1 MSKSAVLTG
10 AEKARWDLSCLYNG
24 PNDAR
29 IAKDTR
35 KLVAMI
41 KSFYSAYR
49 GKLKRKLGSALQDY
63 CEITMLVAK
72 PAHYFLLAQ
81 SVNVN
86 DEKIRAKSAEFDRII
101 DAAYGDYLSF
111 FYLELADLGWEV
123 IQKAAKHDPLVKH
136 LRPWLDQVRAGKDH
150 MLTEEIEAALQKR
163 DAFGSS
169 AWSEFYHEMESLLI
183 FDFDGKKYSLEEL
196 QHILTNHPLSEIRAR
211 ALKCLNDGL
220 KGGFARYSAQT
231 LNMVIGAKEIE
242 DEDRGYRHPM
252 RQENGEN
259 GLSDETVESLHRAV
273 KKHGAPLAQRY
284 YRLKAALMSVPVLNW
299 SDRNAI
305 INLGGTDNDKV
316 IPFGEA
322 IKLVLTAYESF
333 SPALANL
340 VREMVDKKRIDA
352 ASLPGKESGAF
363 NCSIVLPGGQPAA
376 FTFMTY
382 LGTADDV
389 MTLAHELGHG
399 VHGLLAGRA
408 QGVLLA
414 GAPTAYNE
422 TASTFGEIITF
433 NHLKEKVAQSGD
445 KSALLKLLTI
455 KIEDVLNTVVRQI
468 SFSNFER
475 RIHGARQW
483 LSVEEFRQFW
493 LAATQEMYGPEG
505 DIFTY
510 RDTDYLWTY
519 IDHFHRP
526 FYVYSYAFGELLTH
540 SLYARRQALG
550 EKFEP
555 LYLKLLRAGSSQ
567 GITALLKPFGLDP
580 NQPSFWKH
588 GIEISFGAMIK
599 EAEDLAR
606 ELGYKIPK

>member
-1 MSKSAVLTG
+1 MSKDAVLTG
-10 AEKARWDLSCLYNG
+10 AEQVRWDLSCLYSG
-24 PNDAR
+24 PNDPQ
-29 IAKDTR
+29 IAKDTK

-41 KSFYSAYR
+41 KSFYSTYR
-49 GKLKRKLGSALQDY
+49 GKLKRKLGPALRDY

-86 DEKIRAKSAEFDRII
+86 DEQIRAKSAEFDRII

-111 FYLELADLGWEV
+111 FYLELADLNWEAV
-123 IQKAAKHDPLVKH
+123 QRAAKRDPLVKH
-136 LRPWLDQVRAGKDH
+136 LRPWLDQVRAGKSY
-150 MLTEEIEAALQKR
+150 MLIEEVEAALQKR
-163 DAFGSS
+163 DAFGAS

-196 QHILTNHPLSEIRAR
+196 QHVLTNHPLSKTRAK

-220 KGGFARYSAQT
+220 KGGFARYSSQT
-231 LNMVIGAKEIE
+231 LNMIIGAKEIE
-242 DEDRGYRHPM
+242 DEERGYRHPM
-252 RQENGEN
+252 HEENGEN
-259 GLSDETVESLHRAV
+259 GLSDETVESLHRTV
-273 KKHGAPLAQRY
+273 KKYGAPLAKRY
-284 YRLKAALMSVPVLNW
+284 YRLKAALMGVSVLSW
-299 SDRNAI
+299 SDRNATI
-305 INLGGTDNDKV
+305 KLGGTDSGRV
-316 IPFGEA
+316 IVFDEA
-322 IKLVLTAYESF
+322 MKLVLAAYESF
-333 SPALANL
+333 SPTLANL
-340 VREMVDKKRIDA
+340 IREMTAQKRIDA
-352 ASLPGKESGAF
+352 ALLPYKESGAF

-376 FTFMTY
+376 FTFLTY

-389 MTLAHELGHG
+389 MILAHELGHG

-414 GAPTAYNE
+414 GASTAYDE

-433 NHLKEKVAQSGD
+433 NHLKEKIAQSGD
-445 KSALLKLLTI
+445 KKALLKLLTI

-475 RIHGARQW
+475 RIHGARKW
-483 LSVEEFRQFW
+483 LSVEDFCQFW
-493 LAATQEMYGPEG
+493 LETTQEMYGPEG
-505 DIFTY
+505 EVFTY
-510 RDTDYLWTY
+510 RDIDHLWTY

-550 EKFEP
+550 DKFEP
-555 LYLKLLRAGSSQ
+555 LYLDFLRAGSRK
-567 GITALLKPFGLDP
+567 GIAELLKPFDLDSD
-580 NQPSFWKH
+580 QPRFWKH
-588 GIEISFGAMIK
+588 GIEISLGAMIK